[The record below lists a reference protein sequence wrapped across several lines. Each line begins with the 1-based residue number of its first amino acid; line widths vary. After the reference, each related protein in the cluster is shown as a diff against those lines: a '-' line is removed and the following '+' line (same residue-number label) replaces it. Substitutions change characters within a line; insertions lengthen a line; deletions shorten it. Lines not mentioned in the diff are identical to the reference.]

1 MHKLLPTLGWD
12 LGGAHIK
19 AVLVDADGSALAAV
33 QHPCPLWRGIEHL
46 ESAVSSVMDALNR
59 DNLRHA
65 ITMTGELAD
74 IFSSR
79 AEGVAHLTQ
88 CMAER
93 LPVEEMRVYAG
104 QEGFVACNAV
114 LPHTTAIA
122 SANWHASAAFLA
134 AQTRNALF
142 IDIGSTTTD
151 MIVLHQGSPVA
162 RGSTDAARLQNEE
175 LIYTGVV
182 RTPVMAIAQKVPF
195 GGEWQCL
202 AAEQFATMADVYR
215 LTGELI
221 DHYDQAETADGA
233 GKSLL
238 ESARRLARMLGRDY
252 SDASMDCWRTL
263 AFTLRSQQLALLRRA
278 AERALSRGLLDEDAP
293 FVGAGAGRFLV
304 RELAHSMRRPYRDAS
319 DVASAVS
326 DVADG
331 VSVCFPAYAVAR
343 LAQMDASW
351 R

>member
-12 LGGAHIK
+12 LGGAHLK
-19 AVLVDADGSALAAV
+19 AVLVDADGCALAAI
-33 QHPCPLWRGIEHL
+33 QQPCPLWRGTEHL
-46 ESAVSSVMDALNR
+46 DSAVSKVMDALNR

-74 IFSSR
+74 IFPSR
-79 AEGVAHLTQ
+79 EAGVARLTQ
-88 CMAER
+88 CMTER
-93 LPVEEMRVYAG
+93 LPALDMRVYAG
-104 QEGFVACNAV
+104 PDGFVACDAI
-114 LPHTTAIA
+114 LPLTAAIA

-134 AQTRNALF
+134 SQTRNALF

-151 MIVLHQGSPVA
+151 MIVLHQGTLAA
-162 RGSTDAARLQNEE
+162 RGLTDAARLQSEE
-175 LIYTGVV
+175 LVYTGVV
-182 RTPVMAIAQKVPF
+182 RTSVMAIAQKAPF

-215 LTGELI
+215 LTGELV
-221 DHYDQAETADGA
+221 DDYDQADTADGA

-238 ESARRLARMLGRDY
+238 ESARRLARMLGRDF
-252 SDASMDCWRTL
+252 SDASMDLWRTL
-263 AFTLRSQQLALLRRA
+263 AFALRSQQLALLRRA
-278 AERALSRGLLDEDAP
+278 AERALSRGLLEEDAP

-304 RELAHSMRRPYRDAS
+304 RELAHSMRRSYRDAF
-319 DVASAVS
+319 DVASAVP
-326 DVADG
+326 DAADG